1 MTNVMGNVL
10 CGERTERE
18 IRRFGSR
25 DLGPPR
31 GEIVE
36 LCETGTV
43 PETGSG
49 IT

>member
-10 CGERTERE
+10 CGERTPNG
-18 IRRFGSR
+18 RFAVRFARSR
-25 DLGPPR
+25 AG
-31 GEIVE
+31 GQIVE